1 MKPKQ
6 RHVMVSG
13 GTRGLGTA
21 IVRRL
26 LGQQWSVSTFGRKSV
41 SFVETCR
48 DEHPESFHF
57 STADMQ
63 DRGSLRNVVR
73 DAEGWLGPIYG
84 LVNNAGI
91 ASDGLL
97 ATSRAAEI
105 DRVITTNLTGTL
117 QLTQFAVRRMLL
129 QRAGSIINI
138 SSIIGIRGYSGLA
151 AYGATKAG
159 IDGMTRALAREV
171 GPAGI
176 RVNSVA
182 PGYLRTEM
190 THGLTENQ
198 LRQIANRT
206 PLGRLG
212 TAEDVTGLVEFLL
225 SDDSRFI
232 TGQVIAVEGGITC

>member
-1 MKPKQ
+1 
-6 RHVMVSG
+6 
-13 GTRGLGTA
+13 
-21 IVRRL
+21 
-26 LGQQWSVSTFGRKSV
+26 
-41 SFVETCR
+41 
-48 DEHPESFHF
+48 
-57 STADMQ
+57 
-63 DRGSLRNVVR
+63 
-73 DAEGWLGPIYG
+73 
-84 LVNNAGI
+84 
-91 ASDGLL
+91 
-97 ATSRAAEI
+97 
-105 DRVITTNLTGTL
+105 
-117 QLTQFAVRRMLL
+117 MLL